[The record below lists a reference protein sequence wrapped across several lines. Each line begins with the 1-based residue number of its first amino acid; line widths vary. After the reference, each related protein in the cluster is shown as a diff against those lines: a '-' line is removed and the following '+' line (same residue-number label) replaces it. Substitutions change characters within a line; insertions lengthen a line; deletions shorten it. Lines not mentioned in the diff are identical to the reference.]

1 MKKVEANAHRNTIPT
16 AAYAQK
22 LAKAGRL
29 EEAEMPNATKSV
41 MDVTVIEAPARAN
54 ALAARFAIAL
64 LSSDFLGTLRSRL
77 NALTVER
84 ERACKYM
91 IIGK

>member
-1 MKKVEANAHRNTIPT
+1 MKKVEANAHKNTMPT

-22 LAKAGRL
+22 LANAGRL
-29 EEAEMPNATKSV
+29 EEAEIPNATKSV
-41 MDVTVIEAPARAN
+41 MDVTVMEAPARAN
-54 ALAARFAIAL
+54 ALAARFVIAV

-84 ERACKYM
+84 KRSCKYDY
-91 IIGK
+91 